1 MEGLEVTNSRDKGA
15 RAEREA
21 SAEWE
26 RLFGVQMRRS
36 QQYCGRSDESDDI
49 VGQPGVSIEVKRR
62 ERLNLAEAIKQC
74 AADAKEGNVPI
85 VLHRSNGNPWLV
97 TVRLDDLPQLAN
109 VLFLTLAG
117 IGKTKAEGE
126 E

>member
-1 MEGLEVTNSRDKGA
+1 MTNSRDKGA

-21 SAEWE
+21 AAEWQ
-26 RLFGVQMRRS
+26 RLFGRPMRRS
-36 QQYCGRSDESDDI
+36 QQYCGRSDDSDDI

-62 ERLNLAEAIKQC
+62 ERLNVAEAVEKC

-85 VLHRSNGNPWLV
+85 VLHRGNGKPWLV
-97 TVRLDDLPQLAN
+97 TLRLDDLPQLAN
-109 VLFLTLAG
+109 VLFLTLAS
-117 IGKTKAEGE
+117 IGRTKVEGE